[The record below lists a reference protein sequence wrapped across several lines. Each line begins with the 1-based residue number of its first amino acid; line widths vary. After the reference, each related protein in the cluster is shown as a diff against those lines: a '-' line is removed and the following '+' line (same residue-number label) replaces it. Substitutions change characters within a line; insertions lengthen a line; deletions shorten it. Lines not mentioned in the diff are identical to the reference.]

1 MFSAEA
7 FRASLALGLL
17 LVSSSPRG
25 VCPFKADTRKLKVDA
40 EERLGTETQRCSAS
54 REVVDPPGNLSRKT
68 EVVGFFFFFFSVQ
81 GSFGPCN
88 VLPVGESGCR
98 CVSGLWLKGGGEEE
112 LLPIGCRCLDFVAL
126 YLYIYSTT
134 AKERK

>member
-68 EVVGFFFFFFSVQ
+68 EVVGFFFFFFLSKAVLAHVMFSLWERVGAVVFR
-81 GSFGPCN
+81 GSG
-88 VLPVGESGCR
+88 
-98 CVSGLWLKGGGEEE
+98 
-112 LLPIGCRCLDFVAL
+112 
-126 YLYIYSTT
+126 
-134 AKERK
+134 